1 MKPKGENK
9 LYYVNVIIVGMGVKT
24 VKNAASKTSLLHIAT

>member
-1 MKPKGENK
+1 MEPKDETK

-24 VKNAASKTSLLHIAT
+24 VKNAAF

>member
-1 MKPKGENK
+1 MKSKDENK

-24 VKNAASKTSLLHIAT
+24 VKNAAF